1 MRGDFCL
8 DSREFVGACDVE
20 LVLIKTE
27 ERLLS
32 REKDAWTLAFD
43 QSAHGYLLGV
53 FKLSPWFRS
62 SSFIRTIR

>member
-8 DSREFVGACDVE
+8 GSREFVDACDVE
-20 LVLIKTE
+20 FVLIETE

-32 REKDAWTLAFD
+32 CEKDAWTLAFD

-53 FKLSPWFRS
+53 LSPWFRS
-62 SSFIRTIR
+62 SSFIRTIQ